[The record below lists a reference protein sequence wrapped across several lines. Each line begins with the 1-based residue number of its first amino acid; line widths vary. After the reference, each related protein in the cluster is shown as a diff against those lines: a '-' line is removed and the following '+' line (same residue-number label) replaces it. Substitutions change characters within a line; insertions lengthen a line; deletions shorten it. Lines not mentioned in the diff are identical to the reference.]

1 LFPFLF
7 QREKED
13 KEEEDYFDDDDE
25 AACEFSGTTF
35 IHHTGGIW
43 NDTLHGN
50 YICKNGLAPT
60 APPGGHLFFF
70 PFSFLFN
77 AYTLM
82 ILPRYIYI
90 HPTI

>member
-50 YICKNGLAPT
+50 YICKNGAT
-60 APPGGHLFFF
+60 PPGGPPLFFI
-70 PFSFLFN
+70 FLFF
-77 AYTLM
+77 LM
-82 ILPRYIYI
+82 CIL
-90 HPTI
+90 